1 MVPSPLNRESKKSA
15 LPSEIA
21 EADAGLVDGAT
32 AGRPSV
38 PLAAASEEA
47 ANNELSREP
56 TARRVARQRLRRPP
70 AESAQNCD
78 DHINF
83 KKN

>member
-21 EADAGLVDGAT
+21 EADGFVDGAT

-38 PLAAASEEA
+38 LLAAASEEA